1 MKKLSRILSVIVLL
15 SMTACSTTY
24 VAKPLPFKMPSSYAN
39 AQDVNGAVIG
49 ARAYTD
55 TREAKDNFG
64 FDVINAG
71 MLPLEVVID
80 NKSGSSFE
88 INAAQTFLED
98 QEGKLWPVLS
108 RDIAYDR
115 ATKFAQTKET
125 FSEGAR
131 SGFFGATAGALIGA
145 AVGVLTGEDVGRT
158 AGKGAATGGA
168 GGAVLGGSQAY
179 TYGDA
184 RRKISDD
191 LKAKSLEAKPIQP
204 NDLAYGFIF
213 FPAEARTAKTLRLRL
228 TEKETGKSHVMS
240 FNLTEPEGKS

>member
-1 MKKLSRILSVIVLL
+1 MKKYSRILPIIVVL
-15 SMTACSTTY
+15 SMTACATSY
-24 VAKPLPFKMPSSYAN
+24 EAKPLPFKMPSSYPN
-39 AQDVNGAVIG
+39 VQNVDGAVMG

-55 TREAKDNFG
+55 VKEAKENFG

-80 NKSGSSFE
+80 NKSGHSFE

-98 QEGKLWPVLS
+98 REGKIWPVLS
-108 RDIAYDR
+108 RDLAYDR
-115 ATKFAQTKET
+115 ATKHAQTKET

-145 AVGVLTGEDVGRT
+145 AVGVLTGEDVGRST
-158 AGKGAATGGA
+158 GKGAAVGGA

-184 RRKISDD
+184 RHEIIDD
-191 LKAKSLEAKPIQP
+191 LKQKSLETKPIKP

-213 FPAEARTAKTLRLRL
+213 FPAEAKTAKTLRLHL

-240 FNLTEPEGKS
+240 FNLGELKAD